1 MSTKKRILN
10 ILFWS
15 VISAAFIGPG
25 TITTAASSGASF
37 GTGLLWALVFS
48 TLACIVLQEAASRI
62 SITTGSN
69 LGQSIARHYG
79 SISAKRSVL
88 YLVPAAIITGAAA
101 YEMGNML
108 GAVEG
113 IKLLFDIPSYLL
125 VLIIATVATIILA
138 IPSLKIISTI
148 LGMLVVIMGTSFLV
162 TAIMVKPDF
171 GEIIKGAFIPS
182 LPGPGA
188 GTLVLA
194 LIGTTIVPYNLF
206 LGSGLSAK
214 GQSMKEMRFGLF
226 TAILLG
232 GIFSMAVLLTG
243 AAING
248 SFSFNALSAVLEQK
262 MGTGGKYL
270 LAFGLFAA
278 GFTSA
283 VTAPLATAVTLKS
296 IFGHN
301 SKKSWSTGSRRFRA
315 TWFTIVFTGTL
326 FASLDIKPVPAI
338 ILAQALNGFLLP
350 FVSIFLYI
358 VIIKRDT
365 KHTKNT
371 LLPNILMLTVIYVT
385 LILGINSA
393 VRALLRIFGYG
404 TGDNPIYLVI
414 TSAAALIIVLII
426 AAKTRNHKPGKRNTN
441 RS

>member
-69 LGQSIARHYG
+69 LGQSIAEHYG
-79 SISAKRSVL
+79 STSAKRSVL
-88 YLVPAAIITGAAA
+88 LLVPAAIITGAAA

-113 IKLLFDIPSYLL
+113 IKLLFDIPSYVL
-125 VLIIATVATIILA
+125 VLIIATVAIIILA
-138 IPSLKIISTI
+138 IPSLKIVSTI
-148 LGMLVVIMGTSFLV
+148 LGMMVVIMGVVFLL

-226 TAILLG
+226 TAIMLG

-262 MGTGGKYL
+262 MGISGKYL

-296 IFGHN
+296 IFGYN
-301 SKKSWSTGSRRFRA
+301 SKKSWDTGSRRFRA
-315 TWFTIVFTGTL
+315 TWLIIVFTGTL

-358 VIIKRDT
+358 VIIKRDP

-371 LLPNILMLTVIYVT
+371 LLSNILMLIVIYVT

-393 VRALLRIFGYG
+393 VRALLRIFAYDP
-404 TGDNPIYLVI
+404 GDNPIYLVI
-414 TSAAALIIVLII
+414 TSVAALIIVLII
-426 AAKTRNHKPGKRNTN
+426 AAKTGNHKPGKRNSN
-441 RS
+441 